1 MRSSE
6 AAPGGLVVRPATD
19 ADADALATLFLD
31 ARTASYPAIPAPVH
45 PPDEVRRWWRGRL
58 EAPGCEVW
66 LAEEDAGEP
75 LGLLLLESDWLHS
88 LYVAPDRTGEGIGSL
103 LLDLAKTRRPRR
115 LGLWV
120 FTTNTGAQR
129 FYARHGFVEVRRT
142 PGTGPEGNEEG
153 RPDIEMTWPDPA
165 SLAGLRARIDDL
177 DDRLALLLAERAET
191 TARVQ
196 QVKEVP
202 GHAGRDRARE
212 DEIVRRMSG
221 LAPGLGE
228 DRLRRI
234 MHVVISES
242 LDAADE
248 PPDPTGDT

>member
-1 MRSSE
+1 
-6 AAPGGLVVRPATD
+6 VVRPAG
-19 ADADALATLFLD
+19 AEDADALAALFLD
-31 ARTASYPAIPAPVH
+31 ARAAAYPAIPRPVH
-45 PPDEVRRWWRGRL
+45 PPDDVHRWWRGRV

-66 LAEEDAGEP
+66 LAEEDEGRP
-75 LGLLLLESDWLHS
+75 LGLLLLEADWLHS

-103 LLDLAKTRRPRR
+103 LLDLAKTRRRR

-120 FTTNTGAQR
+120 FVTNAAAQR

-153 RPDIEMTWPDPA
+153 EPDIELAWPDPA

-196 QVKEVP
+196 RVKQVP
-202 GHAGRDRARE
+202 GHAGRDLARE
-212 DEIVRRMSG
+212 DEIVRRMAA

-228 DRLRRI
+228 ERLRRI
-234 MHVVISES
+234 MHLVISES

-248 PPDPTGDT
+248 RPDRTGDP